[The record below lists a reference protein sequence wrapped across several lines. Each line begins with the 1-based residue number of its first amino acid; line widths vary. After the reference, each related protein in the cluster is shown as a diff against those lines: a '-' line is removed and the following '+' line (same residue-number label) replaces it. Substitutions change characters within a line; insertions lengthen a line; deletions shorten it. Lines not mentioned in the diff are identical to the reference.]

1 MDRISSKLRV
11 GEKIGIGFALIG
23 LLFVGVVWHFHETL
37 RSVLADHQQLQGVYE
52 VRKSLALEIEVEM
65 AGARNAER
73 NFLLRH
79 QERFAGEVD
88 QRLQAMRDK
97 VAALAAVDPQSQQTA
112 TALQEAMAAYHE
124 SFRDVAKAWRN
135 MGLDENSGLQGA
147 FRDKIHRLQELA
159 ARYNVDRLQTV
170 LLQIRRSEKD
180 LALRQDPVYGEQVR
194 KLIREF
200 RQLVERSGLAEPV
213 QQKLLAELATY
224 ARSFEQYAESVL
236 KSGNAG
242 GGRGAFRDAA
252 HRIEAILD
260 AHYVPDL
267 ETSVLELRRRE
278 KDFMLR
284 GGEAYPQMVV
294 EIARGI
300 HAQIAASPLS
310 AADKALI
317 AGLLRDYE
325 QGFRD
330 LVAQYDRIVQLT
342 RGMDA
347 AAEQVAP
354 LIKEN
359 VDQANQLMA
368 ARVAEIAA
376 ASRASIRLD
385 LIVLACAIGLAIVF
399 AIAITVRIVRPV
411 RQMAGLLDD
420 LAFGTPTTRVKVF
433 PGGRDEINAMAE
445 SVNALIDHRAT
456 FLGWWK
462 SSMDELSARL
472 ALEGASSEEARDE
485 AITDLRAATI
495 ARLRQLNA
503 IRGRLLLHA
512 RSMVDVSRRMR
523 AAGSFHNDDSRALEH
538 ATQAMETLLE
548 VLPPDDPPS
557 PGAAGSGAGEADA
570 TIGAGRVLVER

>member
-1 MDRISSKLRV
+1 MDKVSSKLRV

-23 LLFVGVVWHFHETL
+23 VLFVGVVWHFHQTL
-37 RSVLADHQQLQGVYE
+37 QTVLADHQQLQSVFE
-52 VRKSLALEIEVEM
+52 ARKSLALEIEVEM

-79 QERFAGEVD
+79 QESFAGEVD
-88 QRLQAMRDK
+88 HRLQAMREK
-97 VAALAAVDPQSQQTA
+97 VAALAAVDPQSEQTA
-112 TALQEAMAAYHE
+112 KALEEAITAYHE
-124 SFRDVAKAWRN
+124 SFRAVAKAWRI

-159 ARYNVDRLQTV
+159 ARYHVDRLQTV

-180 LALRQDPVYGEQVR
+180 LALRQDPAYGERVR

-200 RQLVERSGLAEPV
+200 RQLTERSGLSEPV
-213 QQKLLAELATY
+213 QQKLLAELDTY
-224 ARSFEQYAESVL
+224 ARSFEPYAESAL
-236 KSGNAG
+236 KSGNVG
-242 GGRGAFRDAA
+242 GSKGSFRDAA

-278 KDFMLR
+278 KDFLLR
-284 GGEAYPQMVV
+284 GGEAYPRMVV
-294 EIARGI
+294 EIARKI

-310 AADKALI
+310 AADKSLLD
-317 AGLLRDYE
+317 GLLRDYE
-325 QGFRD
+325 QGFRN
-330 LVAQYDRIVQLT
+330 LVSQHNSIVQLT
-342 RGMDA
+342 REMDA

-359 VDQANQLMA
+359 IDQANQLMA
-368 ARVAEIAA
+368 ARIAEIAA
-376 ASRASIRLD
+376 DSRASIRLD

-399 AIAITVRIVRPV
+399 ATAITVRIVRPV

-433 PGGRDEINAMAE
+433 AGGRDEINAMAE

-456 FLGWWK
+456 FLDWWK

-472 ALEGASSEEARDE
+472 ALESASTEEARDE

-503 IRGRLLLHA
+503 IRSRLMLHA
-512 RSMVDVSRRMR
+512 QNMVGISRRIR
-523 AAGSFHNDDSRALEH
+523 AAGSVEADDSKALED

-548 VLPPDDPPS
+548 VLPLDDQPLPS
-557 PGAAGSGAGEADA
+557 SAGNAAG
-570 TIGAGRVLVER
+570 

>member
-1 MDRISSKLRV
+1 MDEISSKLRV
-11 GEKIGIGFALIG
+11 GEKIGIGFALIA
-23 LLFVGVVWHFHETL
+23 LLFVGVVWHFHQTL
-37 RSVLADHQQLQGVYE
+37 QAVLADHQQLQSVFE
-52 VRKSLALEIEVEM
+52 ARKSLALEIEVTM
-65 AGARNAER
+65 ARARNAEG

-79 QERFAGEVD
+79 HERFAGEVD
-88 QRLQAMRDK
+88 HRLQAMRDK

-112 TALQEAMAAYHE
+112 KALQEAMTAYHE
-124 SFRDVAKAWRN
+124 SFRAVAKAWRI

-180 LALRQDPVYGEQVR
+180 LALRQDPAYGERVR

-200 RQLVERSGLAEPV
+200 RQLIERSDLSGPV

-224 ARSFEQYAESVL
+224 ARSFEPYAESAL
-236 KSGNAG
+236 KSGNVG
-242 GGRGAFRDAA
+242 GGKGSFRDAA

-278 KDFMLR
+278 KDFLLR
-284 GGEAYPQMVV
+284 GGEAYPQMMA
-294 EIARGI
+294 EIARKI
-300 HAQIAASPLS
+300 HAQIATSPLS
-310 AADKALI
+310 AADKSLLD
-317 AGLLRDYE
+317 GLLRDYE

-330 LVAQYDRIVQLT
+330 LVSQHNSIVQLT
-342 RGMDA
+342 REMDA

-359 VDQANQLMA
+359 IDQANQLMA
-368 ARVAEIAA
+368 ARIAEIAA
-376 ASRASIRLD
+376 DSRASIRLD

-399 AIAITVRIVRPV
+399 ATAITVRIVRPV

-433 PGGRDEINAMAE
+433 AGGRDEINAMAE

-472 ALEGASSEEARDE
+472 ALESASTQEAQDE
-485 AITDLRAATI
+485 AITDLRAATN

-503 IRGRLLLHA
+503 IRSRLLLHA
-512 RSMVDVSRRMR
+512 RNMVDISRRIR
-523 AAGSFHNDDSRALEH
+523 VAGSVQNDDGKALEH

-548 VLPPDDPPS
+548 VLPLDDQP
-557 PGAAGSGAGEADA
+557 SGAGSA
-570 TIGAGRVLVER
+570 AG

>member
-1 MDRISSKLRV
+1 METVSSKLRV

-23 LLFVGVVWHFHETL
+23 LLFVGVVWHFHQTL
-37 RSVLADHQQLQGVYE
+37 QTVLADHQQLQSVFE
-52 VRKSLALEIEVEM
+52 ARKSLALEIEVEM
-65 AGARNAER
+65 AGARDAER
-73 NFLLRH
+73 SFLLRH
-79 QERFAGEVD
+79 QESFAVEVD
-88 QRLQAMRDK
+88 HRLQAMREK
-97 VAALAAVDPQSQQTA
+97 VAALAAVDPQSEQTA
-112 TALQEAMAAYHE
+112 KAIQEAMTAYHE
-124 SFRDVAKAWRN
+124 SFRAVAEAWRI

-159 ARYNVDRLQTV
+159 ARYHVDRLQTV

-180 LALRQDPVYGEQVR
+180 LALRQDPAYGERVR
-194 KLIREF
+194 KLIGEF
-200 RQLVERSGLAEPV
+200 RQLTERSELPQPV
-213 QQKLLAELATY
+213 QQKLLAELASY
-224 ARSFEQYAESVL
+224 ARSFEPYGESAL
-236 KSGNAG
+236 KFGNVG
-242 GGRGAFRDAA
+242 GGKGSFRDAA

-278 KDFMLR
+278 KDFLLR

-294 EIARGI
+294 EIARKI
-300 HAQIAASPLS
+300 HAQIATSPLA
-310 AADKALI
+310 AADKSLLD
-317 AGLLRDYE
+317 GLLRDYE
-325 QGFRD
+325 QGFRN
-330 LVAQYDRIVQLT
+330 LVSQHNSIVQLT
-342 RGMDA
+342 REMDA
-347 AAEQVAP
+347 AAEQVTP
-354 LIKEN
+354 LIKDN
-359 VDQANQLMA
+359 IDQANQLMA

-399 AIAITVRIVRPV
+399 ATAITVRIVRPV

-433 PGGRDEINAMAE
+433 AGGRDEINAMAE

-472 ALEGASSEEARDE
+472 ALESASTEEARDE
-485 AITDLRAATI
+485 AITDLRATTV

-503 IRGRLLLHA
+503 IRSRLMSHA
-512 RSMVDVSRRMR
+512 RNMVGISRRIR
-523 AAGSFHNDDSRALEH
+523 AAGSVEADDSKALEH

-548 VLPPDDPPS
+548 VLPLDDQPLPS
-557 PGAAGSGAGEADA
+557 SAGNAAG
-570 TIGAGRVLVER
+570 

>member
-1 MDRISSKLRV
+1 MDKISSKLRV

-23 LLFVGVVWHFHETL
+23 LLFVGVVWHFHHTL
-37 RSVLADHQQLQGVYE
+37 QSVLADHQQLQSVFE
-52 VRKSLALEIEVEM
+52 ARKSLALEIEVAM
-65 AGARNAER
+65 AGARIAEG

-79 QERFAGEVD
+79 NERFAGEVD
-88 QRLQAMRDK
+88 HRLQAMRDK

-112 TALQEAMAAYHE
+112 KALQEAMTAYHE
-124 SFRDVAKAWRN
+124 SFRAVAKAWRI

-159 ARYNVDRLQTV
+159 AGYNVDRLQTV

-180 LALRQDPVYGEQVR
+180 LALRQDPAYGERVR

-200 RQLVERSGLAEPV
+200 RQLIERSDLSGPV

-224 ARSFEQYAESVL
+224 ARSFEPYAESAL
-236 KSGNAG
+236 KSGNVG
-242 GGRGAFRDAA
+242 GSKGSFRDAA

-278 KDFMLR
+278 KDFLLR
-284 GGEAYPQMVV
+284 GGEAYPRMVV
-294 EIARGI
+294 EIARKI

-310 AADKALI
+310 AADKSLLD
-317 AGLLRDYE
+317 GLLRDYE
-325 QGFRD
+325 QGFRN
-330 LVAQYDRIVQLT
+330 LVSQHNSIVQLT
-342 RGMDA
+342 REMDA

-359 VDQANQLMA
+359 IDQANQLMA
-368 ARVAEIAA
+368 ARIAEIAA
-376 ASRASIRLD
+376 DSRASIRLD

-399 AIAITVRIVRPV
+399 ATAITVRIVRPV

-433 PGGRDEINAMAE
+433 AGGRDEINAMAE

-456 FLGWWK
+456 FLDWWK

-472 ALEGASSEEARDE
+472 ALESASTEEARDE

-503 IRGRLLLHA
+503 IRSRLMLHA
-512 RSMVDVSRRMR
+512 QNMVGISRRIR
-523 AAGSFHNDDSRALEH
+523 AAGSVEADDSKALED

-548 VLPPDDPPS
+548 VLPLDDQPLPS
-557 PGAAGSGAGEADA
+557 SAGNAAG
-570 TIGAGRVLVER
+570 

>member
-1 MDRISSKLRV
+1 MDTVSSKLRV

-23 LLFVGVVWHFHETL
+23 VLFVGVVWHFHQTL
-37 RSVLADHQQLQGVYE
+37 QTVLADHQQLQSVFE
-52 VRKSLALEIEVEM
+52 ARKSLALEIEVEM
-65 AGARNAER
+65 AGARDAER
-73 NFLLRH
+73 SFLLRH
-79 QERFAGEVD
+79 QESFAVEVD
-88 QRLQAMRDK
+88 HRLQAMREK
-97 VAALAAVDPQSQQTA
+97 VAALAAVDPQSEQTA
-112 TALQEAMAAYHE
+112 KALEEAMTAYHE
-124 SFRDVAKAWRN
+124 SFRAVAEAWRI

-159 ARYNVDRLQTV
+159 ARYHVDRLQTV

-180 LALRQDPVYGEQVR
+180 LALRQDPAYGERVR

-200 RQLVERSGLAEPV
+200 RQLTERSGLSEPV
-213 QQKLLAELATY
+213 QQKLLAELDTY
-224 ARSFEQYAESVL
+224 ARSFEPYAESAL
-236 KSGNAG
+236 KSGNVG
-242 GGRGAFRDAA
+242 GSKGSFRDAA

-278 KDFMLR
+278 KDFLLR
-284 GGEAYPQMVV
+284 GGEAYPRMVV
-294 EIARGI
+294 EIARKI

-310 AADKALI
+310 AADKSLLD
-317 AGLLRDYE
+317 GLLRDYE
-325 QGFRD
+325 QGFRN
-330 LVAQYDRIVQLT
+330 LVSQHNSIVQLT
-342 RGMDA
+342 REMDA

-359 VDQANQLMA
+359 IDQANQLMA
-368 ARVAEIAA
+368 ARIAEIAA
-376 ASRASIRLD
+376 DSRASIRLD

-399 AIAITVRIVRPV
+399 ATAITVRIVRPV

-433 PGGRDEINAMAE
+433 AGGRDEINAMAE

-456 FLGWWK
+456 FLDWWK

-472 ALEGASSEEARDE
+472 ALESASTEEARDE

-503 IRGRLLLHA
+503 IRSRLMLHA
-512 RSMVDVSRRMR
+512 QNMVGISRRIR
-523 AAGSFHNDDSRALEH
+523 AAGSVEADDSKALED

-548 VLPPDDPPS
+548 VLPLDDQPLPS
-557 PGAAGSGAGEADA
+557 SAGNAAG
-570 TIGAGRVLVER
+570 

>member
-1 MDRISSKLRV
+1 MDEISSKLRV

-23 LLFVGVVWHFHETL
+23 LLFIGVVWHFHQTL
-37 RSVLADHQQLQGVYE
+37 QTVLADHQQLQSVFE
-52 VRKSLALEIEVEM
+52 ARKSLALEIEVEM
-65 AGARNAER
+65 AGARDAER
-73 NFLLRH
+73 SFLLRH
-79 QERFAGEVD
+79 QERFAVEVD
-88 QRLQAMRDK
+88 HRLQAMREK
-97 VAALAAVDPQSQQTA
+97 VAALAAVDPQSEQTA
-112 TALQEAMAAYHE
+112 KALQEAMTAYHE
-124 SFRDVAKAWRN
+124 SFRAVAEAWRI

-159 ARYNVDRLQTV
+159 ARYHVDRLQTV

-180 LALRQDPVYGEQVR
+180 LALRQDPAYGERVR

-200 RQLVERSGLAEPV
+200 RQLTERSGLSEPV
-213 QQKLLAELATY
+213 QQKLLAELDTY
-224 ARSFEQYAESVL
+224 ARSFEPYAESAL
-236 KSGNAG
+236 KSGNVG
-242 GGRGAFRDAA
+242 GSKGSFRDAA

-278 KDFMLR
+278 KDFLLR
-284 GGEAYPQMVV
+284 GGEAYPRMVV
-294 EIARGI
+294 EIARKI

-310 AADKALI
+310 AADKSLLD
-317 AGLLRDYE
+317 GLLRDYE
-325 QGFRD
+325 QGFRN
-330 LVAQYDRIVQLT
+330 LVSQHNSIVQLT
-342 RGMDA
+342 REMDA

-359 VDQANQLMA
+359 IDQANQLMA
-368 ARVAEIAA
+368 ARIAEIAA
-376 ASRASIRLD
+376 DSRASIRLD

-399 AIAITVRIVRPV
+399 ATAITVRIVRPV

-433 PGGRDEINAMAE
+433 AGGRDEINAMAE

-456 FLGWWK
+456 FLDWWK

-472 ALEGASSEEARDE
+472 ALESASTEEARDE
-485 AITDLRAATI
+485 AITDLRAATV

-503 IRGRLLLHA
+503 IRSRLLLHA
-512 RSMVDVSRRMR
+512 QNMVGISRRIR
-523 AAGSFHNDDSRALEH
+523 AAGSVEADDSKALED

-548 VLPPDDPPS
+548 VLPLDDQPLPS
-557 PGAAGSGAGEADA
+557 SAGNAAG
-570 TIGAGRVLVER
+570 

>member
-1 MDRISSKLRV
+1 MARQASQERTIDTVSSKLRV
-11 GEKIGIGFALIG
+11 GEKIGIGFGLIG
-23 LLFVGVVWHFHETL
+23 LLFVGVVWHFHQTL
-37 RSVLADHQQLQGVYE
+37 QTVLADHQQLQSVFE
-52 VRKSLALEIEVEM
+52 ARKSLALEIEVEM
-65 AGARNAER
+65 AGARDAER
-73 NFLLRH
+73 SFLLRH
-79 QERFAGEVD
+79 QERFAVEVD
-88 QRLQAMRDK
+88 HRLQAMREK
-97 VAALAAVDPQSQQTA
+97 VAALAAVDPQSEQTA
-112 TALQEAMAAYHE
+112 KALQEAMTAYHE
-124 SFRDVAKAWRN
+124 SFRAVAEAWRI

-159 ARYNVDRLQTV
+159 ARYHVDRLQTV

-180 LALRQDPVYGEQVR
+180 LALRQDPAYGERVR

-200 RQLVERSGLAEPV
+200 RQLTERSGLSEPV
-213 QQKLLAELATY
+213 QQKLLAELDTY
-224 ARSFEQYAESVL
+224 ARSFEPYAESAL
-236 KSGNAG
+236 KSGNVG
-242 GGRGAFRDAA
+242 GSKGSFRDAA

-278 KDFMLR
+278 KDFLLR
-284 GGEAYPQMVV
+284 GGEAYPRMVV
-294 EIARGI
+294 EIARKI

-310 AADKALI
+310 AADKSLLD
-317 AGLLRDYE
+317 GLLRDYE
-325 QGFRD
+325 QGFRN
-330 LVAQYDRIVQLT
+330 LVSQHNSIVQLT
-342 RGMDA
+342 REMDA

-359 VDQANQLMA
+359 IDQANQLMA
-368 ARVAEIAA
+368 ARIAEIAA
-376 ASRASIRLD
+376 DSRASIRLD

-399 AIAITVRIVRPV
+399 ATAITVRIVRPV

-433 PGGRDEINAMAE
+433 AGGRDEINAMAE

-456 FLGWWK
+456 FLDWWK

-472 ALEGASSEEARDE
+472 ALESASTEEARDE

-503 IRGRLLLHA
+503 IRSRLMLHA
-512 RSMVDVSRRMR
+512 QNMVGISRRIR
-523 AAGSFHNDDSRALEH
+523 AAGSVEADDSKALED

-548 VLPPDDPPS
+548 VLPLDDQPLPS
-557 PGAAGSGAGEADA
+557 SAGNAAG
-570 TIGAGRVLVER
+570 

>member
-11 GEKIGIGFALIG
+11 GEKIGIGFAVIG
-23 LLFVGVVWHFHETL
+23 LLFVGVVWHFHQTL
-37 RSVLADHQQLQGVYE
+37 QSVLADHQQLQGVFE
-52 VRKSLALEIEVEM
+52 ARKSLALEIEVEM
-65 AGARNAER
+65 AGARNAEK

-97 VAALAAVDPQSQQTA
+97 VAALAAVDPQSEQTA
-112 TALQEAMAAYHE
+112 RALQEAMTAYHE
-124 SFRDVAKAWRN
+124 SFRDVAKAWRI
-135 MGLDENSGLQGA
+135 MGLDENSGLQGT

-180 LALRQDPVYGEQVR
+180 LALRQDPVYGERVR
-194 KLIREF
+194 KLTREF
-200 RQLVERSGLAEPV
+200 RQLIERSGLPDPV

-224 ARSFEQYAESVL
+224 ARSFEPYAESAL
-236 KSGNAG
+236 KSGNVAG
-242 GGRGAFRDAA
+242 GMGAFRDAA

-294 EIARGI
+294 EIARRI

-310 AADKALI
+310 AADKALL

-330 LVAQYDRIVQLT
+330 LVAQYERIEQLT

-347 AAEQVAP
+347 AGDRVAP

-385 LIVLACAIGLAIVF
+385 LIVLACTIGLAIVF

-420 LAFGTPTTRVKVF
+420 LAFGTPTARVKVY

-472 ALEGASSEEARDE
+472 ALESASTKEAQDE
-485 AITDLRAATI
+485 AITDLRTVTN

-503 IRGRLLLHA
+503 IRSRLLLHA
-512 RSMVDVSRRMR
+512 RSMVDVSRRIG
-523 AAGSFHNDDSRALEH
+523 AAGSVRNDDGKALEH

-548 VLPPDDPPS
+548 VLPPDDQPS
-557 PGAAGSGAGEADA
+557 DAGSGAGQAGA
-570 TIGAGRVLVER
+570 TTGDGRVLVKA